1 MSKRTND
8 FISVKDALKEMLQ
21 QNKLQKGIDQI
32 NVKEAWQFVMGNG
45 VSSYTDSVE
54 LKGDTLIVRL
64 SSATLREELSYGK
77 EKIAKMM
84 NEKIGKI
91 IINKVKLL

>member
-8 FISVKDALKEMLQ
+8 FISVKDALQEMLQ
-21 QNKLQKGIDQI
+21 QNKLQKGIDQV

-45 VSSYTDSVE
+45 VSSYTDSIE

-84 NEKIGKI
+84 NENIGKT

>member
-8 FISVKDALKEMLQ
+8 FISVKDALQEMLQ
-21 QNKLQKGIDQI
+21 QNKLQKGIDQV

-45 VSSYTDSVE
+45 VSSYTDNVE
-54 LKGDTLIVRL
+54 LKGDTLIIRL

-77 EKIAKMM
+77 DKIAKMM
-84 NEKIGKI
+84 NENIGKI

>member
-8 FISVKDALKEMLQ
+8 FISVKDALQEMLQ
-21 QNKLQKGIDQI
+21 QNKLQKGIDQV

-84 NEKIGKI
+84 NENIGKI
-91 IINKVKLL
+91 IIYKVKLL

>member
-8 FISVKDALKEMLQ
+8 FISVKDALQEMLQ
-21 QNKLQKGIDQI
+21 QNKLQKGIDEV
-32 NVKEAWQFVMGNG
+32 NVKEAWQVVMGNG

-54 LKGDTLIVRL
+54 MKGDTLIVRL

-77 EKIAKMM
+77 DKIAKMM
-84 NEKIGKI
+84 NENIGKT